1 LSIAAK
7 SIHARPHTQGHA
19 GDHAAAADEL
29 PRLSHA
35 EISAIMVGLTLAMF
49 LGALDQTIVATALP
63 TIGRH
68 FRDLGD
74 LSWVVT
80 AYLLTGTAV
89 TPLYGKLSDIH
100 GRRGMLLIAVGIF
113 VAGSIACALAPSMT
127 ALVFARAFQGL
138 GGGGLMA
145 LSQTIIADMVS
156 PRERGRYQGYISAV
170 FAMSSVGGPVLGGF
184 LTEHLD
190 WSLIFWINLPL
201 GLAAFGMGWVQLK
214 RVPVHPRKR
223 QLDLIGAVLMML
235 AAVSLLLALSWGG
248 RRFDWISAQAGA
260 LLAGSAILW
269 GLFAWRLLRAADPF
283 LPLSVLGNPVV
294 RNAALAGACVMG
306 ALVGMTI
313 FVPLYFEVVLHLTA
327 SESGLA
333 LIPQMAAT
341 VTFSTVTGQLMR
353 HMLHYKRVP
362 LVGLSLA
369 IVALAA
375 LAIWPASMPIMLVLT
390 LLAIVGGGLGCVFP
404 ISTVCMQNAVSRAQ
418 MGVATGAANFFR
430 ALCSALVVAVL
441 GAIVMGGL
449 GGGTGMSI
457 ERVAHAAS
465 AGDLVYAFRFVFIA
479 CALVLAF
486 SMAFLIALE
495 ERVLKGPATHSPAA
509 GAPTAA
515 ATPIPSE

>member
-1 LSIAAK
+1 
-7 SIHARPHTQGHA
+7 
-19 GDHAAAADEL
+19 
-29 PRLSHA
+29 
-35 EISAIMVGLTLAMF
+35 
-49 LGALDQTIVATALP
+49 
-63 TIGRH
+63 
-68 FRDLGD
+68 
-74 LSWVVT
+74 
-80 AYLLTGTAV
+80 
-89 TPLYGKLSDIH
+89 
-100 GRRGMLLIAVGIF
+100 
-113 VAGSIACALAPSMT
+113 
-127 ALVFARAFQGL
+127 
-138 GGGGLMA
+138 
-145 LSQTIIADMVS
+145 
-156 PRERGRYQGYISAV
+156 
-170 FAMSSVGGPVLGGF
+170 
-184 LTEHLD
+184 
-190 WSLIFWINLPL
+190 
-201 GLAAFGMGWVQLK
+201 
-214 RVPVHPRKR
+214 
-223 QLDLIGAVLMML
+223 
-235 AAVSLLLALSWGG
+235 
-248 RRFDWISAQAGA
+248 
-260 LLAGSAILW
+260 
-269 GLFAWRLLRAADPF
+269 
-283 LPLSVLGNPVV
+283 
-294 RNAALAGACVMG
+294 
-306 ALVGMTI
+306 
-313 FVPLYFEVVLHLTA
+313 
-327 SESGLA
+327 
-333 LIPQMAAT
+333 
-341 VTFSTVTGQLMR
+341 MR

-375 LAIWPASMPIMLVLT
+375 LAIWPASMPIVLVLT